1 MNKYGV
7 LTYFD
12 KPSVTRGSITNDLNK
27 QEDSKSIELFDEVVS
42 NGYQDFASFE
52 KGKFDF
58 ERPIFTY
65 DPESKIPFTTVELA
79 DENGELHS
87 GSSFV
92 FVPDEAYSGSG
103 FTLRTYMEEYTVAFR
118 VRHGDD
124 FTVKIFEKTKNQYAD
139 EFFPFVYDGL
149 VSVDMVFLKVP
160 AYHFLQ
166 IIGFSLG
173 TIREFGD
180 TDFVSEPQIETHF
193 NLRNEELE
201 YDTLNFSI
209 RGNKEQFYFIAG
221 EKVIY
226 NRTGQEFYVDTAQ
239 INNDGTIDVS
249 CYDKIALLDEVI
261 TYGILRQ
268 NNIVEDSNIINNL
281 TGGADWTIDTT
292 LVENPYFSGTIPAET
307 TKREALLTYMQGC
320 FMCIIREG
328 NKFVFLSPTSA
339 LFDDDPVCEFN
350 NSNVCSV
357 PEVETLDKITRVHF
371 SRHRYSVD
379 TSQGKTEAF
388 RDVVPKDEE
397 TILLYSSPYQNSS
410 VVFYY
415 DDNGTERQIVSY
427 FTVIASGAYYAKIKY
442 TASAY
447 QNKDIIA
454 KAYPYKVS
462 YSQIDVVPNVSSQF
476 KENEVMISD
485 CTLCIDGNN
494 TAIKGH
500 LAYVY
505 SFNRVIKFDSIQEAN
520 AGDIVSIKANGI
532 DTIGWIEKKTDYMTG
547 LFSYEVRCV

>member
-27 QEDSKSIELFDEVVS
+27 QEDSQSIELFDEVLS

-52 KGKFDF
+52 QGKFDF

-65 DPESKIPFTTVELA
+65 DPESKIPFTTIELS
-79 DENGELHS
+79 DENGELHN
-87 GSSFV
+87 GNYFI
-92 FVPDEAYSGSG
+92 FTPDEAYSGSG
-103 FTLRTYMEEYTVAFR
+103 FTLRTYMEEYDIIINVQDRTGLYRKLFR
-118 VRHGDD
+118 
-124 FTVKIFEKTKNQYAD
+124 KTKNQYAD
-139 EFFPFVYDGL
+139 EFFPFIYDGL
-149 VSVDMVFLKVP
+149 VKVEIGFGKIP

-226 NRTGQEFYVDTAQ
+226 NRTGQEFYVDNAQ
-239 INNDGTIDVS
+239 VNNDGTIDVS
-249 CYDKIALLDEVI
+249 CYDKVALLDEVI

-292 LVENPYFSGTIPAET
+292 LIENPYFSGTIPAET

-320 FMCIIREG
+320 FMCIKRQE
-328 NKFVFLSPTSA
+328 NKFIFLSPTSA
-339 LFDDDPVCEFN
+339 QFDDTPVCEFS

-357 PEVETLDKITRVHF
+357 PEVETLDKITGVHF
-371 SRHRYSVD
+371 SRHRYKID
-379 TSQGKTEAF
+379 KTQGRVEAF
-388 RDVVPKDEE
+388 HDNVTKNSNQ
-397 TILLYSSPYQNSS
+397 TLLYGEPYDS
-410 VVFYY
+410 VL
-415 DDNGTERQIVSY
+415 
-427 FTVIASGAYYAKIKY
+427 AYYEQSEGNYQPVTSANFTQVESGRYYMTVLNKY
-442 TASAY
+442 N
-447 QNKDIIA
+447 QEIVLMG
-454 KAYPYKVS
+454 YPYKVS
-462 YSQIDVVPNVSSQF
+462 YTAIDVKPHISSQF
-476 KENEVMISD
+476 KENEIKISD
-485 CTLCIDGNN
+485 CTICIDGN
-494 TAIKGH
+494 TDSIKNH

-505 SFNRVIKFDSIQEAN
+505 SFNQVIKFDSIQEAN

-532 DTIGWIEKKTDYMTG
+532 DTVGWIEKKTDYMTG